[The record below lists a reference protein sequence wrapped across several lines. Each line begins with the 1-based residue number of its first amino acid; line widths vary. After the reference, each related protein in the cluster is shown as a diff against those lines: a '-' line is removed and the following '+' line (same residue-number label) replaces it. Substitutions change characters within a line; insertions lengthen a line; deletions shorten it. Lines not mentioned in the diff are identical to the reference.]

1 VNGYRLLLR
10 LAPRSLREKH
20 AADMELLFRDRLA
33 EARARGRIAAARVWL
48 QATTDILRATPTHV
62 LHRWRRRG
70 RVGMPQERRSTMIG
84 SDFQY
89 AWRALWHQ
97 KSGSALVVAML
108 ALGIGAN
115 VAVFSLINGL
125 FLRPFPFPHP
135 ERLVYLNETAPRWNL
150 ETTGIT
156 YADFVQWQKA
166 QQAFESI
173 ALFNRRS
180 FNVAAADGA
189 DRMDAASVTADFA
202 RVLGI
207 EPILGR
213 MFTAE
218 EDRPNG
224 PNLVLIGNA
233 VWHERF
239 GGRSDVLG
247 QTIRLNSREFTVIG
261 VLPTSAEFPG
271 GVRLW
276 TPMQGDP
283 NSVDSYSFE
292 GVGRLKAGLTVEQG
306 ASDLL
311 RAHQPIFETRDKDK
325 NVSPLIRDL
334 RQHLTGDYQT
344 IVSTLGAA
352 VSLLLLVACANVAA
366 VMLARALARR
376 REIGIRLAVGAS
388 RVRLLRQLVVENI
401 MLSAVGGALGLLI
414 GNWAIQVL
422 IQSLPAQAPRWAD
435 FTLDVRMVIFTLA
448 TCIVTVVLFGWA
460 PALHAMNADL
470 RGVVAAATAGSTP
483 MVRGRRTLRALVVA
497 EFAVASLMFVCGGL
511 LVRAH
516 ERVRNVDPGFDPK
529 GVFTF
534 TVSLPGATYPDAPKR
549 LAFLQRV
556 EERLRTVPGVTNA
569 GLVTCAPL
577 SNCHWGVFFHAEG
590 APPRGPNDPNPVIL
604 NRMASSGYFAAMS
617 IRLKEG
623 RYFNHT
629 EGHEGAGNPTVIV
642 VNESFVKTHWP
653 DGSSPIG
660 KRVRQGER
668 APWLTVV
675 GVVEDVKHY
684 GLEQPARPG
693 VYIPMPRLVQ
703 STMTVALRT
712 SGDPVQLTPTIRGI
726 VREMDPELPIY
737 NARTMEE
744 RMALSMTLRAA
755 YSWMLGVFAAIALL
769 LALGGSYGVTSYL
782 VSQRTRELGIR
793 VALGAGRGDISRA
806 VLKGSLAV
814 VSIGVVVG
822 VAAAIGAGRFLS
834 SLLFGVP
841 PYDALILTIAAVALL
856 STGLLANWL
865 PARRASRVDPM
876 ISLRAD

>member
-1 VNGYRLLLR
+1 VRIFALVYRLVLA
-10 LAPRSLREKH
+10 LAPPEFRRQHADTALKLTITRVGEETGVWRARRAALEIADLLLALPRFWRHFRSAPKPFHGGSMYSGWISDFGYGFRSL
-20 AADMELLFRDRLA
+20 
-33 EARARGRIAAARVWL
+33 
-48 QATTDILRATPTHV
+48 T
-62 LHRWRRRG
+62 
-70 RVGMPQERRSTMIG
+70 
-84 SDFQY
+84 
-89 AWRALWHQ
+89 HQ
-97 KSGSALVVAML
+97 KSGSSLVVAML

-115 VAVFSLINGL
+115 VAVFSLVNGL
-125 FLRPFPFPHP
+125 FLRPLPFPHP

-173 ALFNRRS
+173 ALYNRRS

-207 EPILGR
+207 EPVLGR

-224 PNLVLIGNA
+224 PNLVLIGTA
-233 VWHERF
+233 VWQERF
-239 GGRSDVLG
+239 GGRGDVLG

-261 VLPTSAEFPG
+261 VLPISAEFPG

-306 ASDLL
+306 ASDIL
-311 RAHQPIFETRDKDK
+311 RAHQPIFETRDTDK
-325 NVSPLIRDL
+325 NVSPLVRDL
-334 RQHLTGDYQT
+334 RQHLTREYQT

-366 VMLARALARR
+366 VMLARALTRR
-376 REIGIRLAVGAS
+376 REIGIRLAIGAS
-388 RVRLLRQLVVENI
+388 RMRLLRQLVVENL

-414 GNWAIQVL
+414 GNWAIQLL
-422 IQSLPAQAPRWAD
+422 IQSLPTQAPRWAD
-435 FTLDVRMVIFTLA
+435 FTLDVRMVVFTLA

-470 RGVVAAATAGSTP
+470 RGVVAAASAGSTP

-516 ERVRNVDPGFDPK
+516 ERVRHVDPGFDPK
-529 GVFTF
+529 GVLSF

-549 LAFLQRV
+549 LAFLQRL
-556 EERLRTVPGVTNA
+556 EERVRTLPGVTDA
-569 GLVTCAPL
+569 GLVSCAPL

-604 NRMASSGYFAAMS
+604 NRMASPGYFSAMG
-617 IRLKEG
+617 IRLKAGRFFTDSEG
-623 RYFNHT
+623 R
-629 EGHEGAGNPTVIV
+629 EGVGNPTVIV
-642 VNESFVKTHWP
+642 VNESFVRTLWP
-653 DGSSPIG
+653 DGQSAIG
-660 KRVRQGER
+660 KRARQGAR
-668 APWLTVV
+668 APWMTVV

-684 GLEQPARPG
+684 GLEQPTRPG
-693 VYIPMPRLVQ
+693 VYVPIPRQVL
-703 STMTVALRT
+703 STVTLALKT
-712 SGDPVQLTPTIRGI
+712 SGDPAQLASTARAI

-755 YSWMLGVFAAIALL
+755 YSWMLGVFAAIALT

-782 VSQRTRELGIR
+782 VSQRSRELGIR
-793 VALGAGRGDISRA
+793 VALGAGRRDISRA
-806 VLKGSLAV
+806 VLTGSLAV
-814 VSIGVVVG
+814 VSIGVVIG

-834 SLLFGVP
+834 ALLFGVP
-841 PYDALILTIAAVALL
+841 PYDAMILTIAAAALL
-856 STGLLANWL
+856 ATGLLANWL